1 MVCGKNPP
9 PLLTRA
15 LVFRSP
21 LVLLVGLFQ
30 EISAASQYTG
40 ARRGKEYAQSRG
52 GAGGCALDEVGLVG
66 AGCVDGRGLGGG
78 LLAAG
83 QSQVDATEQGGDGA
97 NGKLEREG

>member
-30 EISAASQYTG
+30 EISAASQYTC
-40 ARRGKEYAQSRG
+40 ARRGREYAHSRG
-52 GAGGCALDEVGLVG
+52 GGCALDEVGLVG